1 MCYNSNIHNYIMEL
15 NKVYSFKVDEL
26 FHPNCPKGV
35 VKSVTEK
42 IRKDGR
48 TASPIMTS
56 FVSETWFP
64 SLTYVDQ
71 KFVDF
76 VGEGYNIEKKMYT
89 LYGTKFCPSYM
100 VGKGRVID
108 PVESRRICEENK
120 LIYLICNAL
129 FFPHVYVTFKDGIQL
144 HDEYKTC
151 CIGKSNKQSQKLFG
165 IDVPS

>member
-1 MCYNSNIHNYIMEL
+1 MTKLEL
-15 NKVYSFKVDEL
+15 DKVYSFKVDEL
-26 FHPNCPKGV
+26 FHPNCL
-35 VKSVTEK
+35 KSVVTSMTNK

-48 TASPIMTS
+48 TSSPIMTS
-56 FVSETWFP
+56 FVSEKWFP

-71 KFVDF
+71 KFIDF
-76 VGEGYNIEKKMYT
+76 IGDFGQYKYNIEKKMYT

-129 FFPHVYVTFKDGIQL
+129 FFPHVYITFKDGIQL
-144 HDEYKTC
+144 HDDYKSC
-151 CIGKSNKQSQKLFG
+151 CIGHSNKQSQKLFG
-165 IDVPS
+165 INVPSK